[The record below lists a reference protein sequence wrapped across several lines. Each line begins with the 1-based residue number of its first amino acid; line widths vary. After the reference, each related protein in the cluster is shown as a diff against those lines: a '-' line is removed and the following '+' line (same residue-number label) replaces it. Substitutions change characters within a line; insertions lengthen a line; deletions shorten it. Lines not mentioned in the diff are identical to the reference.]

1 MSFSK
6 LAADW
11 HMLVSFYTMFIFSA
25 FLILDLALGYESSH
39 YFTIDSK
46 QTSLRNGV
54 EKFVMYSFPISLWR
68 KNNLFRFDW
77 WLHEKSFFWNIE
89 TNARLGTMRHVSLFQ
104 KIHYIIW
111 DLSHRSLHWVQWDFV
126 SLFHQ
131 HGLTVP
137 STLSHCPQRIVS
149 LYPLHF

>member
-1 MSFSK
+1 MVSFSK

-54 EKFVMYSFPISLWR
+54 EKFVMYSFPISL
-68 KNNLFRFDW
+68 
-77 WLHEKSFFWNIE
+77 
-89 TNARLGTMRHVSLFQ
+89 
-104 KIHYIIW
+104 
-111 DLSHRSLHWVQWDFV
+111 
-126 SLFHQ
+126 
-131 HGLTVP
+131 
-137 STLSHCPQRIVS
+137 
-149 LYPLHF
+149 